1 VAALQKIDRRKEIDR
16 RSNDNTTGFPL
27 FDGEE
32 TLVLQDRRI
41 HIDRRSGDRG
51 DTENVSNYQEKTD
64 NRLFIWFKDDV
75 LEVEREDEEFWLGRS
90 KNCLARIT
98 NRYVSRQH
106 ARLCFEDNAYYLIDN
121 SSNGTFVK
129 TEKNEDLVI
138 TKDRMLVKGSG
149 IISLGMPV
157 EKAGEHVVHYFIG

>member
-1 VAALQKIDRRKEIDR
+1 MAALPKIERRKNLDR
-16 RSNDNTTGFPL
+16 RSNESSTGFPL

-41 HIDRRSGDRG
+41 HFDRRSSDHST
-51 DTENVSNYQEKTD
+51 DESVSNYQEKTD

-75 LEVEREDEEFWLGRS
+75 LEVEREDQEFWLGRS
-90 KNCLARIT
+90 QNCLARIT

-106 ARLCFEDNAYYLIDN
+106 ARLCYEDNAYYIIDN
-121 SSNGTFVK
+121 SSNGTYIK
-129 TEKNEDLVI
+129 TEDNKDIVI
-138 TKDRMLVKGSG
+138 TNDRMLVKGSG

-157 EKAGEHVVHYFIG
+157 DKAGENVVHYFIG